1 MPKVGEID
9 LKPTS
14 SIVVSVTEWKGQ
26 KRVDIRKYVN
36 SETFQG
42 FTRQGIS
49 IPIEKVDEL
58 KKLLEDVNHEIEE
71 LRK

>member
-1 MPKVGEID
+1 MIKLPKVGEID
-9 LKPTS
+9 LKPS
-14 SIVVSVTEWKGQ
+14 STIVVSVTEWKGQ

-49 IPIEKVDEL
+49 IPIDKVDEL
-58 KKLLEDVNHEIEE
+58 RKLLEGVKHA
-71 LRK
+71 